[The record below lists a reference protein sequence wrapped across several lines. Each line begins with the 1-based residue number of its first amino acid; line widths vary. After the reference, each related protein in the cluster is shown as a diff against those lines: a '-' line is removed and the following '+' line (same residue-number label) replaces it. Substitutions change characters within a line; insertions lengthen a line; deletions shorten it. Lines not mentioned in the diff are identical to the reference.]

1 MFLAYVINKHPLS
14 LSGLLWSGHIM
25 CNPPSCQAPRDLTSA
40 SLPSSLPMFAL
51 LTWGQHS
58 PLLLLLWRHRTCY
71 YLKTFALH
79 QWLSPQIF
87 AWFVTSCHSR
97 LTSPERYLIYWSPHL
112 KWPTPPALLLLHLVL
127 FPLFY
132 ITVWNHSLFIYV
144 FTAYLLPLECKF
156 HEDRTRLPSLLLC
169 PELPEQSLVSKH
181 MLNQGMKA
189 QLQFDQKWVEEKW
202 WKWGLFRHTD
212 HSFLKM
218 MALLRVNLHTTQ
230 FTSLKSIVAF
240 SIFID
245 LCFHCHY
252 QP

>member
-144 FTAYLLPLECKF
+144 FTLFNVCLSLCLSYSFMTTNSRKA
-156 HEDRTRLPSLLLC
+156 RLHLFCSNHTHGGCQPSLADSCYTHDLFIEWWITKISNFFIQGC
-169 PELPEQSLVSKH
+169 CCQCSSWGSK
-181 MLNQGMKA
+181 A
-189 QLQFDQKWVEEKW
+189 
-202 WKWGLFRHTD
+202 
-212 HSFLKM
+212 
-218 MALLRVNLHTTQ
+218 VNTQ
-230 FTSLKSIVAF
+230 FGKKKLETELKF
-240 SIFID
+240 
-245 LCFHCHY
+245 
-252 QP
+252 